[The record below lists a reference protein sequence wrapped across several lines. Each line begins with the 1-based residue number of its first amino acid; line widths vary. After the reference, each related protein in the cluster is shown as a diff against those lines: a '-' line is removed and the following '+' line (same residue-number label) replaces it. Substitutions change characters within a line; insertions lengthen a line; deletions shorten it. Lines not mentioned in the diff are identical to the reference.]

1 MVPEKQGLRKHSR
14 EQPEN
19 RAGSMTDPR
28 IHLCKPLIGAMLLL
42 WSMGSVS
49 VEVCHSEQ
57 VVQRMYN
64 AHPCKRG
71 PVRSAG
77 APCGRA
83 DSNRDPLSY
92 GLAYTADELRDRIR
106 RIPSPSAVPSRE
118 KAAPRRSLGAVKGTE
133 DYITATCSDLR
144 LILVQLLRRVN
155 ALKKRENSTFSGLSE
170 TEKQELEEA
179 NHKLTAL
186 MTVLKARCSAPGSD

>member
-1 MVPEKQGLRKHSR
+1 MVPEKQGLRRHSR

-19 RAGSMTDPR
+19 RAAFMTDPR

-49 VEVCHSEQ
+49 AEVCHSEQ
-57 VVQRMYN
+57 MVQPMYN
-64 AHPCKRG
+64 AHPCKRD
-71 PVRSAG
+71 PVRSASS
-77 APCGRA
+77 PWGRA
-83 DSNRDPLSY
+83 DSNRDPLSFR
-92 GLAYTADELRDRIR
+92 LAYTADELRDRIR
-106 RIPSPSAVPSRE
+106 RIPPPSAVPSQE
-118 KAAPRRSLGAVKGTE
+118 KAAPPRSLGAVKETE
-133 DYITATCSDLR
+133 DYVTATCPDLR

-155 ALKKRENSTFSGLSE
+155 ALKKRENSAFSGLSE

-186 MTVLKARCSAPGSD
+186 MTVLKARCTAPGSN